1 MSTDEHPILSS
12 VVDQRIRTGEAE
24 LTARRLGL
32 SHIPPV
38 SPFICSIHSTGKL
51 TASHFIEFS
60 GVRLPNSRIVTA
72 ESCALLKRFESE
84 HVPQN
89 FLPFALNALSRPVAA
104 GAGEPVDVGDEGV
117 VVEPLPVPGWHW

>member
-1 MSTDEHPILSS
+1 MTSASEPVKLNWPREGSVYHTSHPSVLSS
-12 VVDQRIRTGEAE
+12 LPLIRQE
-24 LTARRLGL
+24 
-32 SHIPPV
+32 
-38 SPFICSIHSTGKL
+38 KL

-89 FLPFALNALSRPVAA
+89 FFPFALNALSRPVAA
-104 GAGEPVDVGDEGV
+104 GAGDPVDVGEEGV
-117 VVEPLPVPGWHW
+117 VVVPLPVPGWHW